1 MQVNKS
7 NAKLF
12 ELKSFSRKLNLEE
25 RPKDRLIIKHLRRR
39 KNNFL
44 FNFDEPNDRSFQ
56 SRVNYE

>member
-44 FNFDEPNDRSFQ
+44 FDFDEPNDRSFQ
-56 SRVNYE
+56 SGVNYE